1 MFNFDVRLFYEK
13 WLLDIADAQTPEGSI
28 PDTAPHVYC
37 GNPAFH
43 VSSCFVLIPWLLYQ
57 LYGDDTMMHTL
68 YEPMKRYVRFL
79 ASQRGTDGLIG
90 PPYFGEWAPPAA
102 ECNPDS
108 PWSAEPVHIPTGL
121 IATGYLAYDC
131 RLLAAMAERTG
142 RAEDATAF
150 RSLFRETADSLNAAY
165 YQPEEGHYGGAQACD
180 IFPLFLGIA
189 PAPQRVFRHLLADRQ
204 AHGGHITTGNQMTKY
219 WFEVLDAFGRNDV
232 ALQMASDTTYPS
244 LGFMLANGATTLWE
258 RWENLDGSGM
268 NSHNHPMNGACTV
281 WYYKSLAGIRPDG
294 EGCYTVT
301 PAVELP
307 IDWVN
312 ASVAAPGG
320 RLAVLFWREEGGTM
334 VDVTVPFNTR
344 VALKLPSGNRPIVCN
359 GQTVETAAGE
369 DGYRTIPLSAGRY
382 RCHILP
388 V

>member
-1 MFNFDVRLFYEK
+1 M
-13 WLLDIADAQTPEGSI
+13 
-28 PDTAPHVYC
+28 
-37 GNPAFH
+37 
-43 VSSCFVLIPWLLYQ
+43 
-57 LYGDDTMMHTL
+57 
-68 YEPMKRYVRFL
+68 
-79 ASQRGTDGLIG
+79 
-90 PPYFGEWAPPAA
+90 
-102 ECNPDS
+102 
-108 PWSAEPVHIPTGL
+108 HIPTGL

-204 AHGGHITTGNQMTKY
+204 AHDGHITTGNQMTKY

-320 RLAVLFWREEGGTM
+320 RLAVLFWREEGGTV